1 MGDEA
6 LPFKIHTEHFVFD
19 GVHGGQKVMELI
31 GEYGQPTYQKIF
43 ISLDA
48 EIPVAPDTD
57 TKISM
62 ARDTAT
68 LMSDPSLDIK
78 MYGMNQFKMKKGG
91 LRIKLGVFSPETGPS
106 EMVLGHQEHLAGEFF
121 NSLTIAYQN
130 KSFTGKILNTILK
143 FKKFD

>member
-1 MGDEA
+1 
-6 LPFKIHTEHFVFD
+6 
-19 GVHGGQKVMELI
+19 MEVI

-48 EIPVAPDTD
+48 EKPVVPDTD

-62 ARDTAT
+62 AGDTAT

-78 MYGMNQFKMKKGG
+78 MYGIHQFKMKKGG
-91 LRIKLGVFSPETGPS
+91 LRIKLGVFSPE
-106 EMVLGHQEHLAGEFF
+106 FF

-130 KSFTGKILNTILK
+130 KTFKGKLLNTLLK
-143 FKKFD
+143 FK